1 MGLAEKVAKMR
12 MSYHLNA
19 IEVNN
24 VLNQLHIRGD
34 EKAEQIAK
42 DHVMTL
48 FNDIFPRLYGKE
60 ALDAAMA
67 KLKERHC

>member
-1 MGLAEKVAKMR
+1 MGLAEKVAKIR
-12 MSYHLNA
+12 MSYHLNV
-19 IEVNN
+19 IEANN
-24 VLNQLHIRGD
+24 VLNQLHIIGD

-60 ALDAAMA
+60 ALDAAMT
-67 KLKERHC
+67 KLKKS